1 MDQVVQI
8 IGALLIL
15 SGYAANQFGLLDA
28 RSVTYLVLNTAGS
41 AILAVLGYHE
51 RQWGFFLLEGVW
63 AIVSVWGL
71 YRYLTTTQAPRAD
84 DVSP

>member
-1 MDQVVQI
+1 MDQIVQI

-15 SGYAANQFGLLDA
+15 SGFAANQFGYLKPHSL
-28 RSVTYLVLNTAGS
+28 TYLLLNAVGS
-41 AILAVLGYHE
+41 AILAVLGYVE

-71 YRYLTTTQAPRAD
+71 YRLQTGPRD
-84 DVSP
+84 HL

>member
-15 SGYAANQFGLLDA
+15 SGYAANQFGYLQAHSL
-28 RSVTYLVLNTAGS
+28 TYLILNAAGS

-51 RQWGFFLLEGVW
+51 RQWGFFLLESVW

-71 YRYLTTTQAPRAD
+71 YRL
-84 DVSP
+84 VSSESEIEHS

>member
-1 MDQVVQI
+1 MEQIIQI

-15 SGYAANQFGLLDA
+15 SGFAGAQFGWMNPH
-28 RSVTYLVLNTAGS
+28 SWTYLILNAIGS

-71 YRYLTTTQAPRAD
+71 YAKATGREMAAKGH
-84 DVSP
+84 